1 MTKAATITLHR
12 PGWTNSSW
20 NPHGLFRPIRF
31 DENDTATIDEDSFD
45 EWVGDDMARVQGITV
60 TRPKK
65 KVAPKPAVN
74 KPAAKKKTAPKTT
87 KA

>member
-12 PGWTNSSW
+12 PGWTNSNW

-65 KVAPKPAVN
+65 PVA
-74 KPAAKKKTAPKTT
+74 KPAAKKPAAKNKTAPKTT